1 MIERYARAMDAYDLR
16 GGAEAAW
23 DLVATANLY
32 IQQVAPWKLAKEARE
47 AELDTA
53 LAALA
58 RALYRLAVLAGP
70 FIPGKASSIW
80 EALGASGRPGDALW
94 GSLAAPPTE
103 GLSTRRPETLFPKP
117 ANV

>member
-1 MIERYARAMDAYDLR
+1 MVRVTIAERAKLSAYLARRAAR
-16 GGAEAAW
+16 G
-23 DLVATANLY
+23 LY
-32 IQQVAPWKLAKEARE
+32 GRL
-47 AELDTA
+47 TA
-53 LAALA
+53 LSL
-58 RALYRLAVLAGP
+58 LRLP

-103 GLSTRRPETLFPKP
+103 GLFTRRPETLFPKP